1 MTVAGLLAANLDE
14 RVSALEEAGGGGS
27 GNGGSGYINE
37 KISIHAFVVLGGGV
51 EYFKNLF
58 FLTLC
63 FRYNCLPY
71 CVDYL

>member
-1 MTVAGLLAANLDE
+1 MEGLEMVSVEMTMNKL
-14 RVSALEEAGGGGS
+14 
-27 GNGGSGYINE
+27 
-37 KISIHAFVVLGGGV
+37 SIYAFVVLGGGG
-51 EYFKNLF
+51 EYFENLF